1 MKPLVRISF
10 CAPVLVDVWAYK
22 LRLSIHRRGQ
32 PWLCLSWATTF
43 PQGGGDLPQW
53 AAWCFWVNRGT
64 PRFFRNANA
73 HPHGRAPART
83 VQGVVGSLDSET

>member
-64 PRFFRNANA
+64 PRFFRNANKA
-73 HPHGRAPART
+73 LTGSGGEGRDA
-83 VQGVVGSLDSET
+83 